1 MKKQRFT
8 KNLPVFFYLLE
19 PSPPYSPICFS
30 KSFEI
35 FGYPLES
42 WYEDPK
48 IWERVLH
55 PDDKARILEIK
66 SSSTQEELDCQYRII
81 SKSGKVHYLK
91 EKGCFLQGKNAEKL
105 CWLSI
110 IVDFTDWLEKNAQG
124 KSIYQELFDNLNDIV
139 YISDLSGKWIEVN
152 AAIERILGYSREEI
166 LSELKVEDIV
176 VPEHLSLIEEKLKEK
191 VENKASDTVYEIE
204 CIAKSGERRT
214 LELNSRVIYG
224 KDGNPC
230 ATWGV
235 ARDIT
240 ERKKL
245 IESLKN
251 SEQETKAIF
260 SALPELILI
269 VDRQGQLVK
278 VPPTR
283 ARFFRTLNPG
293 ENLREI
299 FSAEDF
305 GFLMSGISD
314 CLETGTVKKLRATLH
329 HENKEIWYEIY
340 LSPINKETVV
350 MTLRDVTEEHQTM
363 VALKESEEQ
372 YRDLFE
378 NANDVIYTHDLHGNY
393 ISVNRAGEL
402 LTGYSKEEI
411 RSLNFVDVIAPEYI
425 EVAREQFRRKL
436 RSGET
441 SSYEVDVISK
451 DGRRISLELRTRLI
465 YRNGKPIGVQG
476 IGRDI
481 THRKKIEKA
490 LRESEERYRQ
500 LAESIVHQV
509 WTAFPDGKIE
519 FLNKNFLN
527 YFGCSFEKVF
537 DVWKAKV
544 HPKDKFKLIK
554 KALQSFRE
562 NSPFEIEVRLLGKDG
577 EYRWYLIR
585 AIPGFDLEGKIV
597 RWYGTN
603 TDIHSQKEAEAK
615 LKYFATHDMLTKLL
629 NRTEFIKQLRTAI
642 NTAKNELFFKFAVLF
657 IDLDRFKFINDSFG
671 HEVGD
676 EFLRVIAER
685 IISCV
690 RPYDVVAR
698 FGGDEFTVL
707 LNNFSNPADV
717 TRAAERILRNLSEPV
732 LIKGCK
738 IFASASI
745 GIRLFDPSLQTPEEY
760 LRDADIAMYQAKR
773 KGKAGYEIFDY
784 QMWAQVANFLQL
796 ENELRNSLERED
808 FVLFYQPIV
817 SLISGEIVSLEALL
831 RWNHPIKG
839 IITPS
844 EFIDIAEETGLI
856 IPIGYWVLRQ
866 ACYQLRNWH
875 ERFPN
880 YKHLSVSVNL
890 SSNQLKDPNLYS
902 KIIELLNET
911 GLNPS
916 CLNLETTEKA
926 ILEGKDIAVKSLLQ
940 FRSLG
945 VGISTDDFGTGYS
958 SLNYLNGFPF
968 QFLKLDFSFTRRIEN
983 DERSKSI
990 LEAILTMEKS
1000 LNIKVIAEGIETK
1013 AQLEVLREC
1022 GCNFGQG
1029 YLFSEPLAA
1038 EKITEILEKG
1048 ITLKPKDPV
1057 FKKPISINDQN

>member
-1 MKKQRFT
+1 MRKQRFT
-8 KNLPVFFYLLE
+8 ENLPVLFYLLK

-30 KSFEI
+30 KSFET

-42 WYEDPK
+42 WHEDPK

-55 PDDKARILEIK
+55 PDDKARILKIK
-66 SSSTQEELDCQYRII
+66 SFSAQEELDCQYRIT
-81 SKSGKVHYLK
+81 SKSGKVHYLR
-91 EKGCFLQGKNAEKL
+91 EKGCFLRDENAEKL
-105 CWLSI
+105 CWLSV
-110 IVDFTDWLEKNAQG
+110 IVDFTDWLEKSAQER
-124 KSIYQELFDNLNDIV
+124 SICQGLFDNLNDIV
-139 YISDLSGKWIEVN
+139 YISDLNGKWIEVS
-152 AAIERILGYSREEI
+152 AAIERILGYSRKEI
-166 LSELKVEDIV
+166 LSELRMEDIV
-176 VPEHLSLIEEKLKEK
+176 VSEHLSLIKERVEGK
-191 VENKASDTVYEIE
+191 VSDTIYEIE
-204 CIAKSGERRT
+204 CIAKNGERVT
-214 LELNSRVIYG
+214 LELNSGIIYG
-224 KDGNPC
+224 KDGTPY

-235 ARDIT
+235 ARNIT

-251 SEQETKAIF
+251 SEQETKALF
-260 SALPELILI
+260 SALPELVLI
-269 VDRQGQLVK
+269 VNKQGQLVK
-278 VPPTR
+278 VPSTR
-283 ARFFRTLNPG
+283 AKFFRTLNPG

-299 FSAEDF
+299 FSAEDSE
-305 GFLMSGISD
+305 FLMSGISD
-314 CLETGTVKKLRATLH
+314 CLETGVVKKLRAILH

-340 LSPINKETVV
+340 LSPINKETVL
-350 MTLRDVTEEHQTM
+350 MTLRDVTEEHQAMT
-363 VALKESEEQ
+363 ALKESEEQ
-372 YRDLFE
+372 YRELFE
-378 NANDVIYTHDLHGNY
+378 NANDVIYIHDLHGNY

-402 LTGYSKEEI
+402 LTGYSKEEV
-411 RSLNFVDVIAPEYI
+411 RSLNFVDVVAPEYV
-425 EVAREQFRRKL
+425 EVAREQLRRKL
-436 RSGET
+436 RSGGS
-441 SSYEVDVISK
+441 SSYEVDIISK
-451 DGRRISLELRTRLI
+451 DGRRISLELRTQLI
-465 YRNGKPIGVQG
+465 YHNGKPIAVQG

-481 THRKKIEKA
+481 TQRKKIEQA

-519 FLNKNFLN
+519 FLNKNLLD
-527 YFGCSFEKVF
+527 YFGCSFERVF
-537 DVWKAKV
+537 DVWKTKV

-554 KALQSFRE
+554 KALQSFRK
-562 NSPFEIEVRLLGKDG
+562 NSSFEIEVRLLGKDG

-585 AIPGFDLEGKIV
+585 AVPGFDLEGRIV

-603 TDIHSQKEAEAK
+603 TDIHNQKEAEAK
-615 LKYFATHDMLTKLL
+615 LRYFATHDVLTKLL

-642 NTAKNELFFKFAVLF
+642 NTAQNELFFKFAVLF
-657 IDLDRFKFINDSFG
+657 IDLDRFKFINDNFG

-676 EFLRVIAER
+676 EFLRVIAKR

-690 RPYDVVAR
+690 RPYDIVAR

-707 LNNFSNPADV
+707 LNNVPDPADV
-717 TRAAERILRNLSEPV
+717 TRVAERILRTLSEPI
-732 LIKGCK
+732 LIKGYK

-745 GIRLFDPSLQTPEEY
+745 GIRLFDPSLQAPEEY

-784 QMWAQVANFLQL
+784 QMWAQVAKFLQI

-817 SLISGEIVSLEALL
+817 SLTGGEIVSLEALL

-839 IITPS
+839 IITPG

-866 ACYQLRNWH
+866 ACYQLRDWH

-916 CLNLETTEKA
+916 CLNVETTEKA

-940 FRSLG
+940 LRSLG
-945 VGISTDDFGTGYS
+945 IGISTDDFGTGYS
-958 SLNYLNGFPF
+958 SLNYLDRVPF
-968 QFLKLDFSFTRRIEN
+968 QFLKLDLSFTRRIEN
-983 DERSKSI
+983 DKRGKSI
-990 LEAILTMEKS
+990 LEAILMMEKS
-1000 LNIKVIAEGIETK
+1000 LDIKVIAEGIETK
-1013 AQLEVLREC
+1013 AQLEVLRKC

-1048 ITLKPKDPV
+1048 IILKPKETLKLSYLCKD
-1057 FKKPISINDQN
+1057 